1 MSNQLQE
8 FLELI
13 HAPIPEYPETNFE
26 IAWMGADDQ
35 IRSARRFSETDRE
48 SAVAFVSEANVGDGA
63 TGRGSVYY
71 TPAKLSVSTKPG
83 RSSDADFLMSQIA
96 WCDCDSEN
104 SVADLENAITE
115 GRLEPLALMQT
126 ATVPHRRLQALFR
139 LPFIIHNALELKTI
153 NSALAREL
161 GSDPAVVNATSL
173 LRLPGCINFPS
184 AKKRAGGRIEEV
196 VTFKFNSDATPLE
209 VERLILESQPEN
221 EKSGMS
227 DARDVRMALQ
237 QYWNA
242 DNYDEWALA
251 SLALHDFPD
260 GKAIWID
267 WASTS
272 PKFDAIEAEKKW
284 TATVPTRGITVRSI
298 FHRVPTDILRSWA
311 KERVQSVGV
320 NLGASGKDFAHQT
333 TFRIDPILEAP
344 RPLFRPT
351 PEGQPFPL
359 AALGRV
365 LEPAARA
372 IVDIVQCPEG
382 LAGQS
387 VLAVASL
394 AAQAH
399 ANVVIPATGQVKPT
413 SLFMMTV
420 AGSGERKSAADKEA
434 LGPVHAWEETLNDQY
449 KGYFA
454 TYRDEHDAWDA
465 SRKEVINKQKGKGFA
480 ATSSALA
487 GHPKEP
493 EKPLVPIVVCPEP
506 TIEGLLK
513 LFIVGQPSMGIFS
526 DEGGAFING
535 HGMSEENRLKSAALF
550 SQLWDGS
557 SVKRVRAGDGAAILS
572 GRRLALH
579 IMAQPDAAARMLSD
593 AVLADQGFLSR
604 FLVCAPASNAG
615 RRFQREPLPSSR
627 AALEGY
633 KAKILKLFDSKPRLV
648 EGTQN
653 ELDPRKLTLDGD
665 AMLIWRQFADH
676 VERQLPEG
684 AAYAQIRGFANKM
697 PEHAM
702 RIAGVLTLVKDQ
714 DAFCITNDAL
724 EAGIDLA
731 EFYADEALRLFET
744 GQGSPSLREAEKLR
758 IWLLT
763 TWSEPVISLRAIV
776 RLGPNSLR
784 TEAQAKQAIS
794 ILVDHGWLRPIG
806 PSLVENKTV
815 RQAWRIIRESV
826 S

>member
-1 MSNQLQE
+1 MSTQLKD

-13 HAPIPEYPETNFE
+13 HSPTPDMHQAHFE
-26 IAWMGADDQ
+26 IAYMSSDDQ
-35 IRSARRFSETDRE
+35 IRSARRFSAPDLNA
-48 SAVAFVSEANVGDGA
+48 AVAFVSEVNIGNGT

-71 TPAKLSVSTKPG
+71 TPAKLSSSKKVG
-83 RSSDADFLMSQIA
+83 RSSDADFQMSHLA
-96 WCDCDSEN
+96 WCDCDSEK
-104 SVADLENAITE
+104 SVAALEQAIAD
-115 GRLEPLALMQT
+115 GRLEPFALVQT

-139 LPFIIHNALELKTI
+139 LPYAVHSAQELKSI
-153 NSALAREL
+153 NSAIAHEL
-161 GSDPAVVNATSL
+161 GSDHTVVNATSL
-173 LRLPGCINFPS
+173 MRLPGCINFPS
-184 AKKRAGGRIEEV
+184 VKKRAAGRIEEQ
-196 VTFKFNSDATPLE
+196 VTFSCNMDAMFVDIESLLNAVTPQDLRTGQSDP
-209 VERLILESQPEN
+209 S
-221 EKSGMS
+221 
-227 DARDVRMALQ
+227 DVRSALQ

-242 DNYDEWALA
+242 EDYADWAIA
-251 SLALHDFPD
+251 ALALHNFPD
-260 GKAIWID
+260 GKNIWIQ

-272 PKFDAIEAEKKW
+272 AKFDHAEAEKKW
-284 TATVPTRGITVRSI
+284 SATVPDRGISVKSI
-298 FHRVPTDILRSWA
+298 FHRVPQELLRSWA
-311 KERVQSVGV
+311 KERFQREVGS
-320 NLGASGKDFAHQT
+320 LHKASKGLSHEAGWDANND
-333 TFRIDPILEAP
+333 IEAP
-344 RPLFRPT
+344 GPLFRPI

-359 AALGRV
+359 AALGSV

-372 IVDIVQCPEG
+372 IIDIVQCPEG

-394 AAQAH
+394 AVQAC
-399 ANVVIPATGQVKPT
+399 ANVIIPATGQQKPT
-413 SLFMMTV
+413 SLFLMSV
-420 AGSGERKSAADKEA
+420 AASGERKSAADREA
-434 LGPVHAWEETLNDQY
+434 LSPVNAWEAVLNDKYTASMVSYQNS
-449 KGYFA
+449 K
-454 TYRDEHDAWDA
+454 DAWDA
-465 SRKEVINKQKGKGFA
+465 VRQELISKQKKQGFSA
-480 ATSSALA
+480 ANSAL
-487 GHPKEP
+487 GSYDKEP
-493 EKPLVPIVVCPEP
+493 EKPLLPIIVCPEP

-557 SVKRVRAGDGAAILS
+557 TVKRIRAGDGASILS

-593 AVLADQGFLSR
+593 RVLGDQGFLSR

-615 RRFQREPLPSSR
+615 TRFQREPLSSSR

-676 VERQLPEG
+676 VERQLSEG
-684 AAYAQIRGFANKM
+684 AAYAPIRSFANKM
-697 PEHAM
+697 PEHAV

-714 DAFCITNDAL
+714 DAFWITNDAL

-744 GQGSPSLREAEKLR
+744 GQGSPSLMEAEKLR

-763 TWSEPVISLRAIV
+763 IWSEPAISLRAIV

-784 TEAQAKQAIS
+784 TEAQAKQAIN
-794 ILVDHGWLRPIG
+794 ILVQHGWLRPIG

-815 RQAWRIIRESV
+815 RQAWRIIRESL